1 MYEYDNAGNITAK
14 KKYAFTTGTLGAVQ
28 ATYTYSYND
37 SSWGDLLTSYDSTTI
52 VYDEIGNPVRI
63 GTYNAA
69 NDVWWDGYDLTW
81 VGRQLMSYTAFY
93 RYDADKE
100 LSYRTP
106 VTFTYNADGIRTGK
120 TTYGYEHKYYLDGT
134 QITAEMWTQ
143 NNVEYL
149 LYYLY
154 DENGAPIGLQYRTS
168 NYASGVFD
176 FFFFDKNLQG
186 DVIGI
191 YNADGEKICTYTYD
205 AWGFCNSSLT
215 SGTSSLERS
224 IAVTYN
230 PFRYRGYY
238 YDTETGLYY
247 LQSRYYN
254 PEWGRFLNAD
264 GYVSTGT
271 GLLGYNMFAYCN
283 NNPIMY
289 VDPSG
294 EIIIDIFLLVLGGAA
309 LVVGLSSCS
318 SSTNQ
323 ESYNTNDTDYS
334 WAEEDPILSKGRH
347 NSFEEALNTAV
358 DNAQYYANNHDKE
371 VGYYIYELYGGYY
384 VSLPQSGI
392 LATKTSVK
400 IDTSGAPR
408 GSTVLATLHTH
419 PWHNVNLIYQP
430 IEYDNVSKTK
440 IPSYVV
446 DVCGRVYVLYPE
458 SNGYTDYTKIK

>member
-1 MYEYDNAGNITAK
+1 M
-14 KKYAFTTGTLGAVQ
+14 
-28 ATYTYSYND
+28 
-37 SSWGDLLTSYDSTTI
+37 LTSWDGKPI
-52 VYDEIGNPVRI
+52 VYDDIGNPEQI
-63 GTYNAA
+63 GT
-69 NDVWWDGYDLTW
+69 DSDGAQLTW
-81 VGRQLMSYTAFY
+81 QGRQLMSYQTYSEMGPNMAYGQLVSF
-93 RYDADKE
+93 D
-100 LSYRTP
+100 
-106 VTFTYNADGIRTGK
+106 YNADGIRTCK
-120 TTYGYEHKYYLDGT
+120 TIGGVEHKYYLDGS
-134 QITAEMWTQ
+134 QIIAEMWTV

-154 DENGAPIGLQYRTS
+154 DETGTPIGIEYRTS
-168 NYASGVFD
+168 NYGKTAFD
-176 FFFFDKNLQG
+176 RYYFEKNLQG
-186 DVIGI
+186 DIIAVYRAVDGAKICSYT
-191 YNADGEKICTYTYD
+191 YNAWGECSVNIYTVSNLSDADTYIR
-205 AWGFCNSSLT
+205 NN
-215 SGTSSLERS
+215 
-224 IAVTYN
+224 N

-323 ESYNTNDTDYS
+323 ESYNTNDTDYF

-419 PWHNVNLIYQP
+419 P
-430 IEYDNVSKTK
+430 
-440 IPSYVV
+440 
-446 DVCGRVYVLYPE
+446 
-458 SNGYTDYTKIK
+458 